1 MIFGHL
7 ITNMPI
13 ITLKYSELNDINVIR
28 NNHLK
33 NVDHIYTVV
42 DYLEFND
49 FINYLNNTGYQ
60 IKKVKSVI
68 RPNFLNYNNLIYIL
82 ELAKTDESNYLINN
96 YHVINYYD
104 MYCEEKCK
112 SVSFYYGLSGLM
124 LDKKTTGY
132 KIQMYNNDKLLQE
145 DSIDNVMNI
154 KYTSLELNESTSNR
168 IKLKIIDENDK
179 EVDNV
184 YFMILNEKFEF
195 KNNKTK

>member
-1 MIFGHL
+1 
-7 ITNMPI
+7 MPI
-13 ITLKYSELNDINVIR
+13 ITLKYSELNDINIIR

-49 FINYLNNTGYQ
+49 FINYLNTTGYQ

-96 YHVINYYD
+96 YHVSNYYD

-132 KIQMYNNDKLLQE
+132 KIQMYINDKLLQE